1 MAYTDKDYKVCGHGS
16 GRPKIRNMYEY
27 CEERYQ
33 KKAPNGKHKGV
44 ICVKRHK
51 KMTDALRKKFV
62 ETYDIIIG
70 RNYYNQ
76 NRRGYVFTKY
86 SDGKY
91 YSDCSS
97 SGMATMRKIGLNI
110 GSWLLNTAAIYESDL
125 FETVEVE
132 IKNGHIMNPEV
143 LKVGDC
149 LLYVGS
155 DPARPKQI
163 GHVNF
168 IYSVP
173 KAKKTETK
181 KEQTSSTTTKPTETV
196 SKAPSVPYM
205 LEIIANSLNVRK
217 KAGTQYDIVGGVKQ
231 GDICWVTK
239 VKNGW
244 GYIGEGWIS
253 LKADYSK
260 EITSFTGKV
269 TAGLLNVRSKSSTDG
284 KVLKTIKKGTTVL
297 ITKLNDNV
305 TWGYDAKSK
314 GWVSLKFVKY

>member
-16 GRPKIRNMYEY
+16 GRPKIRNMHEY

-97 SGMATMRKIGLNI
+97 SGMATMRKIGLNV

-125 FETVEVE
+125 FETVDVE

-149 LLYVGS
+149 LLYVGN
-155 DPARPKQI
+155 DPARPRQI
-163 GHVNF
+163 GHINF
-168 IYSVP
+168 VYSVP
-173 KAKKTETK
+173 TAKKTETK

-196 SKAPSVPYM
+196 SKAPNVPYM

-217 KAGTQYDIVGGVKQ
+217 NAGTQYDIVGGIKQ

-244 GYIGEGWIS
+244 GYIGKGWIS

-260 EITSFTGKV
+260 EIVSFTGKV